1 MIKTFEVA
9 PPDVQK
15 DIDYIYNIV
24 IKKGGKRSQNYT
36 KEKMQEPVLG
46 VSIRYNEQGNPVS
59 TARILSRSCYND
71 SVRVFDRYALIEGNT
86 GLLPSD
92 YDGLFKKSSSDLLE
106 QQTDFCKD
114 KGFGCIF
121 ISMELRGKRTL
132 QRVIQGH
139 NKYSKHKWNFD
150 GPHYVTY
157 QKSQGGLQYIGY
169 TGNQFKRNDELYYTG
184 MEE

>member
-9 PPDVQK
+9 PLDVQK
-15 DIDYIYNIV
+15 DIDYIYDIV
-24 IKKGGKRSQNYT
+24 IKKGGKTAKNYT
-36 KEKMQEPVLG
+36 KEGLKEPVLG
-46 VSIRYNEQGNPVS
+46 VSIRYNEKGNPVA
-59 TARILSRSCYND
+59 TARILTRSCYND

-92 YDGLFKKSSSDLLE
+92 YDGLFKKTSSDLLE

-121 ISMELRGKRTL
+121 MSMEQRGKRVLEKLT
-132 QRVIQGH
+132 RGH
-139 NKYSKHKWNFD
+139 NKYSKYKWYFE

-157 QKSQGGLQYIGY
+157 KKSQGGLQYISY
-169 TGNQFKRNDELYYTG
+169 TGNKFKRNDELYYTG
-184 MEE
+184 MEQ